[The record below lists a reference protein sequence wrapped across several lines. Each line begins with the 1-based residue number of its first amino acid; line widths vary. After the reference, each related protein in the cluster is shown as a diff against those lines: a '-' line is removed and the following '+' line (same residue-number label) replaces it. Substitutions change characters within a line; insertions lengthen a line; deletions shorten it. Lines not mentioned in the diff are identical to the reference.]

1 MICDAPWPV
10 YDESL
15 IVFET
20 VEYVIQINGKVRDR
34 MELPTDT
41 AQPDVEAA
49 AFARERVQQWTN
61 NKNIIKKIFIPNRL
75 LNIVVKG

>member
-1 MICDAPWPV
+1 
-10 YDESL
+10 
-15 IVFET
+15 
-20 VEYVIQINGKVRDR
+20 

-49 AFARERVQQWTN
+49 AFASERVQQWTD
-61 NKNIIKKIFIPNRL
+61 NKDIIKKIFIPNKL